1 MGYYTKNMYF
11 CKGKQSK
18 ADVSFTFA
26 VGPSADPAAVLL
38 CDFMI
43 KKMIEGLS
51 KCVGRWYD
59 MIENT
64 GMPVKEGGCSW

>member
-26 VGPSADPAAVLL
+26 VGLSADPAAVLL

-43 KKMIEGLS
+43 KK
-51 KCVGRWYD
+51 
-59 MIENT
+59 
-64 GMPVKEGGCSW
+64 